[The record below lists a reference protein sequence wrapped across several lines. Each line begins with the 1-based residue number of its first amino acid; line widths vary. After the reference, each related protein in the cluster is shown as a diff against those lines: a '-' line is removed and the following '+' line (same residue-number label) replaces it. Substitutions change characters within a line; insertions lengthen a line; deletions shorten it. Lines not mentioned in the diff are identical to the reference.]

1 MIKFDFSN
9 KVVLVVAGAKG
20 IGFGIA
26 EAFCKA
32 GANVCICSRD
42 ELNVASAFQALSDLG
57 QGQVLALS
65 GDIGE
70 LGFLESLV
78 EKTEEHF
85 GNSIDILVNNSGG
98 PPAKAAIDIK
108 ENDWSKAIDRNLMS
122 AIRLSMLVTSGMKKK
137 AWGRII
143 NLTSV
148 TAREPAA
155 GMALS
160 NVTRTG
166 VASYSKTLARE
177 LGPNGITVNTI
188 LTGGVKTKRF
198 YNLAKGQ
205 AERTGITLEKTVESM
220 EENSPV
226 RYISSPEEFAHTILF
241 IASEEAGYLTGT
253 AVALDGGSSSSIF

>member
-1 MIKFDFSN
+1 MVKFDFSN
-9 KVVLVVAGAKG
+9 KVVLVVAGTKG

-98 PPAKAAIDIK
+98 PPAKAAIDMIRK
-108 ENDWSKAIDRNLMS
+108 GAKHIDL
-122 AIRLSMLVTSGMKKK
+122 K
-137 AWGRII
+137 
-143 NLTSV
+143 
-148 TAREPAA
+148 PQ
-155 GMALS
+155 
-160 NVTRTG
+160 
-166 VASYSKTLARE
+166 VASVRRRQHE
-177 LGPNGITVNTI
+177 LVRRAKLVSHSYGVEPN
-188 LTGGVKTKRF
+188 RH
-198 YNLAKGQ
+198 
-205 AERTGITLEKTVESM
+205 
-220 EENSPV
+220 V
-226 RYISSPEEFAHTILF
+226 RVFKSR
-241 IASEEAGYLTGT
+241 
-253 AVALDGGSSSSIF
+253 